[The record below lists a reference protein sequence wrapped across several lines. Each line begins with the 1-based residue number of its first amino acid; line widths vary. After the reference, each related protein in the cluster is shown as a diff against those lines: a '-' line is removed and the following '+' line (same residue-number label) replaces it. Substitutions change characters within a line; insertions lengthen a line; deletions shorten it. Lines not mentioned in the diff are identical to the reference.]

1 VLKSFDNLNNW
12 HNEFLIQANPSDP
25 ENSPSD
31 VLVIFLRIVRQ
42 NLTWYDKLDKEAQMN
57 KEISG
62 WKLVVG
68 NFFRSPA

>member
-12 HNEFLIQANPSDP
+12 RDEFLIQANPSDP
-25 ENSPSD
+25 ENSPSV
-31 VLVIFLRIVRQ
+31 VLVIFLRTVRQ
-42 NLTWYDKLDKEAQMN
+42 NLTWYEKLDKEAQMN

-68 NFFRSPA
+68 NVFRSPA